1 MTTGRWLVPAL
12 LLVCAPLAVQAT
24 TGQSAQMARA
34 LQLYQ
39 GKDYHQ
45 ASALFYAVAEGQSDD
60 DGPTRHEAE
69 IWLGRSLH
77 QLGLHAAAYAF
88 LDRATR
94 NPTHTRWLPALKWL
108 VAIARALPETSSV
121 FKRIDAQV
129 PALLGRPQLRPLRD
143 DLRFY
148 IGRALY
154 QAGDHEKAAA
164 LLGAVDAKSPLYAR
178 ARLLEGFCHVRRS
191 GHRAALRA
199 FRAVLDLAAKGRLS
213 GADLRRADQA
223 LISVAR
229 LFYTAR
235 RYALAVKYYG
245 RVPATSSFRADALY
259 EESWAHYQLGANDK
273 ALAALRLA
281 RRAGRDPFPE
291 SYPLEALIHHE
302 SCRYRRAQELAQ
314 GFARRY
320 EPLRLQLAGLLGR
333 HRDPADFHD
342 FALQIRQGKA
352 GLKGELDRLAR
363 TALADRYLEQRL
375 ARLEELAREE
385 KLLRAAP
392 ASWKARPLAG
402 VVLQELTLQ
411 RSLYKNEAGQL
422 AQRRIARVALEIR
435 ELIEEAKNVE
445 REAARGLRAGRPP
458 AGCDRPGKK

>member
-1 MTTGRWLVPAL
+1 MTIRWVVLTL
-12 LLVCAPLAVQAT
+12 LMVCAPLTARAT

-39 GKDYHQ
+39 GKDYYQ
-45 ASALFYAVAEGQSDD
+45 ASALFYSVVEGQTGD
-60 DGPTRHEAE
+60 DGPTRHRAE

-77 QLGLHAAAYAF
+77 QIGLYAAALAF

-94 NPTHTRWLPALKWL
+94 NPTHTRWLPALKWVVVL
-108 VAIARALPETSSV
+108 AGKLPETSSV
-121 FKRIDAQV
+121 FKRIGAQV
-129 PALLGRPQLRPLRD
+129 PALLGQPELRPIRD
-143 DLRFY
+143 GLRFY

-154 QAGDHEKAAA
+154 QAGDHKKAAA
-164 LLGAVDAKSPLYAR
+164 LLGAVDVKSPLHAR

-191 GHRAALRA
+191 QHHAALRA

-259 EESWAHYQLGANDK
+259 EESWAHYQLGAHDR

-281 RRAGRDPFPE
+281 RRAGRDPFLE
-291 SYPLEALIHHE
+291 SYPLEALIYNE
-302 SCRYRRAQELAQ
+302 SCRYRRAQELARA
-314 GFARRY
+314 FARRY

-342 FALQIRQGKA
+342 FALEIRRGKA
-352 GLKGELDRLAR
+352 GLGGELDRLAR
-363 TALADRYLEQRL
+363 NALADRYLERRL
-375 ARLEELAREE
+375 AQLEELAREE

-402 VVLQELTLQ
+402 VVLQDLTLQ

-422 AQRRIARVALEIR
+422 AQRRIGRVALEIR
-435 ELIEEAKNVE
+435 ELLAEAKNVE
-445 REAARGLRAGRPP
+445 QEAARRLRAGRPP
-458 AGCDRPGKK
+458 ASCDRLGKIR